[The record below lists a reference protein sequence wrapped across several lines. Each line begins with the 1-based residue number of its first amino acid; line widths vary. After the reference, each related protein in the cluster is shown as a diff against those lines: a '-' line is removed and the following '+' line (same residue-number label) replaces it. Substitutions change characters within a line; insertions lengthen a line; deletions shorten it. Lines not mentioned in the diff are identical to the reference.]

1 MVEMSPKPINATA
14 TTTRIPIGATSG
26 DHSPKK
32 MRTTILSILLLLAL
46 HAEAQRTDYIREDS
60 LFIVRALQEAPEKI
74 GKQQPMLYF
83 GKLFLGHPYVGH
95 TLEKGSTEHLIVNTR
110 ELDCT
115 TFVENVTA
123 LTLCH
128 NHNERTFKDFCRR
141 LTQLRYRQGHIDGYP
156 SRLHYFTQWGE
167 DNEQMGLVYS
177 VIEKAIKEG
186 NRSDRVPFAKQVIN
200 INYMSTHPKLYKHLD
215 AHPEFV
221 PIIRKDEQAL
231 KGKTYPYLSKA
242 YLGRPHSELPFIE
255 TGDIVAI
262 ITSKQGLD
270 TSHVGIAVWQNGKL
284 HLMHASSLKKKV
296 VLDTTTF
303 YDYSQKQTSHLGIRL
318 YRLK

>member
-1 MVEMSPKPINATA
+1 M
-14 TTTRIPIGATSG
+14 
-26 DHSPKK
+26 
-32 MRTTILSILLLLAL
+32 MRTFLLSSLLLLSMKAFC
-46 HAEAQRTDYIREDS
+46 QRMDYTREDS
-60 LFIVRALQEAPEKI
+60 LMIVRALEEAPSRI
-74 GKQQPMLYF
+74 GKKAPMLYF
-83 GKLFLGHPYVGH
+83 GELFLGRPYVGH
-95 TLEKGSTEHLIVNTR
+95 TLEKGSSEHLIINTR

-123 LTLCH
+123 LSICY
-128 NHNERTFKDFCRR
+128 NHGERTFKDFCRR

-167 DNEQMGLVYS
+167 DNERMGLVYS
-177 VIEKAIKEG
+177 VIEKAIEEG
-186 NRSDRVPFAKQVIN
+186 NRSDLVPFAKQVID
-200 INYMSTHPKLYKHLD
+200 INYMSSHPKLYKHLD

-221 PIIRKDEQAL
+221 PAIRKDEQAL
-231 KGKTYPYLSKA
+231 KGKVYPYLAKTH
-242 YLGRPHSELPFIE
+242 LGKPQSQLPFIK

-303 YDYSQKQTSHLGIRL
+303 YDYSQKQTSQLGIRL
-318 YRLK
+318 YRIK

>member
-1 MVEMSPKPINATA
+1 MLICMQNF
-14 TTTRIPIGATSG
+14 
-26 DHSPKK
+26 
-32 MRTTILSILLLLAL
+32 
-46 HAEAQRTDYIREDS
+46 AQRTDYTREDS
-60 LFIVRALQEAPEKI
+60 LMIVHALRDAPSRI
-74 GKQQPMLYF
+74 GKKTPMLYF
-83 GKLFLGHPYVGH
+83 GELFLGRPYVGH
-95 TLEKGSTEHLIVNTR
+95 TLEKGSIEHLIINTR

-123 LTLCH
+123 LTICH

-141 LTQLRYRQGHIDGYP
+141 LTQLRYRQGRIDGYP

-167 DNEQMGLVYS
+167 DNEQMGLLYS
-177 VIEKAIKEG
+177 VIERAVADGERG
-186 NRSDRVPFAKQVIN
+186 NKVPFSKQIID
-200 INYMSTHPKLYKHLD
+200 INYMSSHPNLYKHLA

-221 PIIRKDEQAL
+221 PLIRKDELAL
-231 KGKTYPYLSKA
+231 KGKTYPYLAKA
-242 YLGRPHSELPFIE
+242 YLGRSHTDLPFIE

-296 VLDTTTF
+296 VLDSTTF
-303 YDYSQKQTSHLGIRL
+303 YDYSQKQPAHLGIRL